1 MIKTVEYKS
10 VPETLRDQLDNEN
23 WKLHIFDK
31 DDTAEIDE
39 EAKLG
44 TGMIIKLI
52 INDSVKDDDYLVV
65 KGDVDGNSRIALL
78 DAVMVLNHYLENNTL
93 EGVWFEAADMD
104 SNGQVKLLD
113 AVNILK
119 VYLDE

>member
-1 MIKTVEYKS
+1 MIKSVIYKS
-10 VPETLRDQLDNEN
+10 VPEELRNQLDNEN

-52 INDSVKDDDYLVV
+52 VNDTVKDDDYLVV
-65 KGDVDGNSRIALL
+65 KGDVDGNSRVALL
-78 DAVMVLNHYLENNTL
+78 DAVMVLNHYLENNELT
-93 EGVWFEAADMD
+93 GIWFEAGDMD

-119 VYLDE
+119 VYLED